1 MNKNVNLRT
10 ITTSGSLDSFT
21 TTYEGEYKK
30 QIISAALLSGDTL
43 DKGGVTIK
51 PNVQYKEVIKKI
63 DSGSILTSATCDF
76 SATADVI
83 DIEERVLEVVQQQV
97 NLEVCKLDF
106 TSDYLALEQGFSAY
120 KNLPTSFAD
129 FIMAH
134 VVAKVAEKT
143 EQNIWGGVSASD
155 GYDGLTVLMAADSNV
170 NDVTTSETAFAASTI
185 IDELG
190 KLVDTIPSAVYGRD
204 DLKLYL
210 PTVAYKAYVRALGGF
225 GAVNASG
232 GGGAAGTD
240 NKGSQWFNG
249 QELSFEGIPVF
260 KAPGMPADHMV
271 AAETSNLFFGTN
283 LVSPDHTE
291 AKILDMSD
299 LDGSNNAR
307 IIMRLAGGTQFGN
320 AGDIALYTLA

>member
-1 MNKNVNLRT
+1 MNRNVNLRT

-83 DIEERVLEVVQQQV
+83 DIVERVLEVTSQQV
-97 NLEVCKLDF
+97 NLEVCKSDF
-106 TSDYLALEQGFSAY
+106 ESDYLALEQGFSAY

-143 EQNIWGGVSASD
+143 EQNIWGGVSATD
-155 GYDGLTVLMAADSNV
+155 GYDGLTVLMSADASV

-190 KLVDTIPSAVYGRD
+190 KLVDTIPSAVYGKD

-240 NKGSQWFNG
+240 NKGSQWYNG

-283 LVSPDHTE
+283 LVSDHSE

-299 LDGSNNAR
+299 LDGSMNAR
-307 IIMRLAGGTQFGN
+307 IIMRLAAGVQYGT
-320 AGDIALYTLA
+320 ASDIALYTLA

>member
-1 MNKNVNLRT
+1 MNRNVNLRT

-63 DSGSILTSATCDF
+63 DSGDILTSATCDF

-83 DIEERVLEVVQQQV
+83 DIAERVLEVVQQQV
-97 NLEVCKLDF
+97 NLEVCTLDF
-106 TSDYLALEQGFSAY
+106 SSDYLALEQGFSAY

-143 EQNIWGGVSASD
+143 EQNIWGGVSGSD
-155 GYDGLTVLMAADSNV
+155 GYDGLTTLMTADSSV

-190 KLVDTIPSAVYGRD
+190 KLVDTIPSAVYGKD

-225 GAVNASG
+225 GAVNAICIQKL
-232 GGGAAGTD
+232 ATD
-240 NKGSQWFNG
+240 NNIGELYAKLSIINMIGSSIG
-249 QELSFEGIPVF
+249 LAVG
-260 KAPGMPADHMV
+260 V
-271 AAETSNLFFGTN
+271 AITMF
-283 LVSPDHTE
+283 VPDHTTRLCLTPVL
-291 AKILDMSD
+291 AA
-299 LDGSNNAR
+299 GR
-307 IIMRLAGGTQFGN
+307 IYSLNRAVRTVLI
-320 AGDIALYTLA
+320 